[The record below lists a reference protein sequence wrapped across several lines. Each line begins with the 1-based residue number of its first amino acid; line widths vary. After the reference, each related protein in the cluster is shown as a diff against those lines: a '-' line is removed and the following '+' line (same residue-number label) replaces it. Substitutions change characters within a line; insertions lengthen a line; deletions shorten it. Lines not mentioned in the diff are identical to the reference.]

1 MTQGEKAKAYD
12 EALKRAKEAAEKG
25 MVSHNFV
32 SDIFP
37 ELNES
42 EDEKIMKD
50 IVEAVELHKDFTQE
64 RKEHIYAWL
73 EKQDEKTSDKAEPK
87 FKVGDW
93 VVQENIGVYKVI
105 EICKSWYEVI
115 DFENNHYSISFDNEH
130 MCYLWTIKDAKPGD
144 VIYLPNGD
152 NEHFLFIFKGIENA
166 AVMSFAHFYQ
176 YNDGTSEVEGTTD
189 KLSSA
194 NDVFQPSTK
203 EQCEL
208 LFAKMKEAGYEW
220 DADKKELKKVGQKP
234 IWSEDDELNFKQ
246 AIYVCHQHHYFEVE
260 TWLKNLKDRV
270 QLQYK

>member
-1 MTQGEKAKAYD
+1 
-12 EALKRAKEAAEKG
+12 
-25 MVSHNFV
+25 
-32 SDIFP
+32 
-37 ELNES
+37 
-42 EDEKIMKD
+42 
-50 IVEAVELHKDFTQE
+50 
-64 RKEHIYAWL
+64 
-73 EKQDEKTSDKAEPK
+73 
-87 FKVGDW
+87 
-93 VVQENIGVYKVI
+93 
-105 EICKSWYEVI
+105 
-115 DFENNHYSISFDNEH
+115 
-130 MCYLWTIKDAKPGD
+130 
-144 VIYLPNGD
+144 
-152 NEHFLFIFKGIENA
+152 
-166 AVMSFAHFYQ
+166 MSFAHFYQ